1 MSLFFAPSE
10 PDIERK
16 VGSLQLTPGYC
27 VFVDIA
33 GSTRMKDEALYRW
46 ASKIYNAFV
55 RVQMF
60 MPAGSFPLK
69 SMGDALL
76 YFIPKRDLCD
86 GRQHGVARVL
96 HSRPDARLP
105 LRLFAGLASVVDDPD
120 PIFPEQKAAVVSG
133 AAYELTFIRDR
144 PDVYGKDVDLAA
156 QLSSKACSRQVV
168 MNRAFYDEVVAE
180 FNCVGPGGGFDE
192 VNWIE
197 SRGTVSLK
205 GFDAPIE
212 LFSYG
217 R

>member
-1 MSLFFAPSE
+1 MTLFFAPSE
-10 PDIERK
+10 PDIEEK
-16 VGSLQLTPGYC
+16 VRSLQLTPGYC

-60 MPAGSFPLK
+60 MPIGSFPLK

-76 YFIPKRDLCD
+76 YFIPKKEM
-86 GRQHGVARVL
+86 
-96 HSRPDARLP
+96 PDTCQVSLQ
-105 LRLFAGLASVVDDPD
+105 LFAGLASVVDDPD
-120 PIFPEQKAAVVSG
+120 PVFPEQKAAVVSG

-156 QLSSKACSRQVV
+156 QLSSKAGSREVV
-168 MNRAFYDEVVAE
+168 MNRAFYDEVVAD
-180 FNCVGPGGGFDE
+180 FNCIGPGGGFDE
-192 VNWIE
+192 VNWIR
-197 SRGTVSLK
+197 SRGTVTLK

>member
-10 PDIERK
+10 PDIEQK
-16 VGSLQLTPGYC
+16 VRSLQLTPGYC

-33 GSTRMKDEALYRW
+33 GSTKMKDEALYRW

-55 RVQMF
+55 KVQMF
-60 MPAGSFPLK
+60 MPIGSFPLK

-76 YFIPKRDLCD
+76 YFIPKKELRDT
-86 GRQHGVARVL
+86 RQV
-96 HSRPDARLP
+96 P
-105 LRLFAGLASVVDDPD
+105 LQLFAGLASVVDDPD
-120 PIFPEQKAAVVSG
+120 PVFPEQKAAVVSG

-156 QLSSKACSRQVV
+156 QLSSKAGSREVV
-168 MNRAFYDEVVAE
+168 MNRAFYDEVVAD
-180 FNCVGPGGGFDE
+180 FNRIGPGADFDE
-192 VNWIE
+192 VSRIRC
-197 SRGTVSLK
+197 RGTVTLK

>member
-1 MSLFFAPSE
+1 
-10 PDIERK
+10 
-16 VGSLQLTPGYC
+16 
-27 VFVDIA
+27 
-33 GSTRMKDEALYRW
+33 MKDEALYRW

-60 MPAGSFPLK
+60 MPAGSHPLK

-76 YFIPKRDLCD
+76 YFIPKRDTCD
-86 GRQHGVARVL
+86 DRQ
-96 HSRPDARLP
+96 LP

-120 PIFPEQKAAVVSG
+120 PIFPEQKAAVVAG

-192 VNWIE
+192 VSWIE